1 MFSSFHKRI
10 VSNVETYFRWRR
22 AGKGLRNDVLCIS
35 LNMNEDYVAQ
45 IDAFS
50 RDLVLKFPRALGC
63 LSSVAITEMIR
74 LLLLFCSWQLAESS
88 DNCACTGIGLGAN
101 QRGFPDSY
109 GESCAAW
116 DDGDCTRH
124 DCGPL
129 KECAEMWPESGTG
142 LWCCRPWCYVS
153 ELCALPDVSTST
165 QKPGFLYSYTACE
178 PTVVFGLTISTAT
191 KYDDETC
198 PYENNITF
206 EVAFS
211 TIFIAERM
219 GSLSGHT
226 GPVNSFASTTLAGA
240 ELLVSG
246 GDDGLICVAE
256 MQNYG
261 GTLSVCTLPMRG
273 AIRQSGAADRTT
285 GLAVSERLGSAG
297 KLG

>member
-1 MFSSFHKRI
+1 MCFCLSDKFRVKRCSLHFTNELFPTWKHI
-10 VSNVETYFRWRR
+10 FRWIFRWRR

-129 KECAEMWPESGTG
+129 KECAEMWPG
-142 LWCCRPWCYVS
+142 LQIR
-153 ELCALPDVSTST
+153 ALKF
-165 QKPGFLYSYTACE
+165 Q
-178 PTVVFGLTISTAT
+178 
-191 KYDDETC
+191 
-198 PYENNITF
+198 
-206 EVAFS
+206 
-211 TIFIAERM
+211 
-219 GSLSGHT
+219 SLSS
-226 GPVNSFASTTLAGA
+226 NFR
-240 ELLVSG
+240 ELELSNFLGLV
-246 GDDGLICVAE
+246 
-256 MQNYG
+256 
-261 GTLSVCTLPMRG
+261 
-273 AIRQSGAADRTT
+273 
-285 GLAVSERLGSAG
+285 LGCIEA
-297 KLG
+297 KFCK